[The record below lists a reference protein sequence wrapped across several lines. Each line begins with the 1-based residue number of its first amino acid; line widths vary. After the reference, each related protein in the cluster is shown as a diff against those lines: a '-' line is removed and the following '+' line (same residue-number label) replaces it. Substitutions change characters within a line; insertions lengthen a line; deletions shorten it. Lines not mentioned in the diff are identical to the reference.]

1 MNRTQRA
8 MISTRQAAD
17 AAEPQDEADSQDEA
31 ESQDETASQSVQSA
45 PAPGIASAPAARASM
60 QALSAALRRERRR
73 ADLSLS
79 EVARRADLSKSTL
92 SQLESGIGNPSLETL
107 WALCTA
113 LGIPFGQLFDPPPP
127 RIQVIRAGSGAA
139 VAAEQAD
146 YGVLLLA
153 TCPPGA
159 RRDVYR
165 VEAEPGSVRRS
176 DPHAPG
182 VVEHVVVCAGRASV
196 GVAEEPVELGPG
208 DYIVYPGDVPHVF
221 EALEPGTWA
230 VTVSEH
236 V

>member
-1 MNRTQRA
+1 MNRTQMA
-8 MISTRQAAD
+8 MISISQAAD
-17 AAEPQDEADSQDEA
+17 AAEPQDEA
-31 ESQDETASQSVQSA
+31 T
-45 PAPGIASAPAARASM
+45 PGSASAPAARASM

-127 RIQVIRAGSGAA
+127 RTQVIRAGSGAA

-146 YGVLLLA
+146 YRVLLLA

-182 VVEHVVVCAGRASV
+182 VVEHVVVCAGRALV

-208 DYIVYPGDVPHVF
+208 DYIVYPGDVPHLF